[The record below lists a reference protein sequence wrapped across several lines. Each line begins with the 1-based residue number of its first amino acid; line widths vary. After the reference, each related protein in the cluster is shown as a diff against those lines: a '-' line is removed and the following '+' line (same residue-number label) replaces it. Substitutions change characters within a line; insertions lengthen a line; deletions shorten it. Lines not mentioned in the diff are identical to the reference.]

1 MKARAK
7 FGKREAG
14 ETTGAQDERRR
25 ERGARPLTRWDITSK
40 VAEERRRSLDR
51 ARRRARAIAADPG

>member
-7 FGKREAG
+7 IEKREAG
-14 ETTGAQDERRR
+14 ETSGAKNERRR
-25 ERGARPLTRWDITSK
+25 DRGARPLTRWDIISK

-51 ARRRARAIAADPG
+51 ARRRARITAADPG